1 MWLKMQMWCKVQ
13 ILEKDGPSRKT
24 QEMTWLTLNSLSI
37 G

>member
-1 MWLKMQMWCKVQ
+1 MWLKMQMWYKVQ

-24 QEMTWLTLNSLSI
+24 QEIAWLTLNCLSI